1 MAPTSG
7 NPDDETGSGAP
18 DQTPPTGAEDTG
30 HDQRPAARDGARAGT
45 SGPHGTPPDVPTM
58 PQAHVSEVTARSISG
73 GLALLLGLA
82 GLIVGIALL
91 AVAAGSD
98 SGSTQG
104 VLVPVGIV
112 VIIAAVVAMR
122 GLNMVAPGEARVVQL
137 FGRYRGTIRTDGLR
151 WVNPLTTRRR
161 VSTRVRNNE
170 TPVLK
175 VNDAYGN
182 PIELAAVVVWKV
194 RDTAQA
200 TFEVDDFLE
209 FVATQ
214 TEAAVRHIA
223 IEYPYDA
230 HEQGD
235 LSLRGNAEE
244 ITEKL
249 VVELSARVRAAGVQV
264 VESRFT
270 HLAYAPEIASAMLQ
284 RQQAGAVVAARR
296 EIVDGAVGMV
306 EAALRRL
313 RRLRQEDIVTLDEE
327 RQAAMVS
334 NLLVVL
340 CGDRAAQPIVN
351 TGTLYQ

>member
-1 MAPTSG
+1 MPAPRVR
-7 NPDDETGSGAP
+7 EF
-18 DQTPPTGAEDTG
+18 
-30 HDQRPAARDGARAGT
+30 PA
-45 SGPHGTPPDVPTM
+45 H
-58 PQAHVSEVTARSISG
+58 SIGG
-73 GLALLLGLA
+73 GLALLLGLVGLLVA
-82 GLIVGIALL
+82 VALFATAAALSSVGVKAVLIVL
-91 AVAAGSD
+91 
-98 SGSTQG
+98 
-104 VLVPVGIV
+104 GIV
-112 VIIAAVVAMR
+112 VALSAVIAMR

-137 FGRYRGTIRTDGLR
+137 FGRYRGTIRDDGLR
-151 WVNPLTTRRR
+151 WVNPFTSRRKI
-161 VSTRVRNNE
+161 STRVRNHE
-170 TPVLK
+170 TAVLK

-200 TFEVDDFLE
+200 SFEVDNYVE

-230 HEQGD
+230 HDEGG

-249 VVELSARVRAAGVQV
+249 AVELHARVEAAGVQI

-296 EIVDGAVGMV
+296 QIVDGAVGMV
-306 EAALRRL
+306 EAALARIAE
-313 RRLRQEDIVTLDEE
+313 QDIVELDEE
-327 RQAAMVS
+327 RKAAMVS
-334 NLLVVL
+334 NLMVVL
-340 CGDRAAQPIVN
+340 CGDRAPQPVLN
-351 TGTLYQ
+351 AGSLYQ

>member
-1 MAPTSG
+1 MP
-7 NPDDETGSGAP
+7 ETDA
-18 DQTPPTGAEDTG
+18 TPNT
-30 HDQRPAARDGARAGT
+30 
-45 SGPHGTPPDVPTM
+45 PDVQM
-58 PQAHVSEVTARSISG
+58 PKAQVREFTAHSIGG
-73 GLALLLGLA
+73 GLALLLGLV
-82 GLIVGIALL
+82 GLIVGAGLIAIAGSTDSGGAKGALI
-91 AVAAGSD
+91 AAG
-98 SGSTQG
+98 
-104 VLVPVGIV
+104 V
-112 VIIAAVVAMR
+112 VVAICSVFAMA

-151 WVNPLTTRRR
+151 WVNPLTSRTKI
-161 VSTRVRNNE
+161 STRVRNHE
-170 TPVLK
+170 TAVLK

-194 RDTAQA
+194 EDTAQA

-209 FVATQ
+209 FVSTQ

-230 HEQGD
+230 HDEEG

-249 VVELSARVRAAGVQV
+249 ALELHARVEAAGVQII
-264 VESRFT
+264 ESRFT

-296 EIVDGAVGMV
+296 QIVDGAVGMV
-306 EAALRRL
+306 EAALARIAE
-313 RRLRQEDIVTLDEE
+313 QDFVELDEE
-327 RQAAMVS
+327 RKATMVS

-340 CGDRAAQPIVN
+340 CGDRAAQPVLN

>member
-1 MAPTSG
+1 MT
-7 NPDDETGSGAP
+7 DTDTT
-18 DQTPPTGAEDTG
+18 TPNADIPALPEPRVRE
-30 HDQRPAARDGARAGT
+30 RPAKN
-45 SGPHGTPPDVPTM
+45 
-58 PQAHVSEVTARSISG
+58 ISG
-73 GLALLLGLA
+73 GLALLLGLVGLA
-82 GLIVGIALL
+82 AGVGLILAGA
-91 AVAAGSD
+91 AVAAEHKGAA
-98 SGSTQG
+98 STALI
-104 VLVPVGIV
+104 VAGIV
-112 VIIAAVVAMR
+112 VILTAIVTMC

-151 WVNPLTTRRR
+151 WVNPLTSREKI
-161 VSTRVRNNE
+161 STRVRNHE
-170 TPVLK
+170 TAVLK

-194 RDTAQA
+194 EDTAQA
-200 TFEVDDFLE
+200 MFEVDDFLE

-223 IEYPYDA
+223 IEYPYDS
-230 HEQGD
+230 HDENG

-249 VVELSARVRAAGVQV
+249 AAELHARVEAAGVRII
-264 VESRFT
+264 ESRFT

-306 EAALRRL
+306 EAALARIA
-313 RRLRQEDIVTLDEE
+313 EEEIVVLDEE
-327 RQAAMVS
+327 RKAAMVS
-334 NLLVVL
+334 NLMVVL
-340 CGDRAAQPIVN
+340 CGDRSPQPVLN